1 VPSITRPTTS
11 GFIQLNDIDAIYLC
25 TEEALPPEV
34 CPELIPEGWGLTGE
48 VLDFQVGDEFVEAYL
63 LRSTT

>member
-1 VPSITRPTTS
+1 MHPTSTATS
-11 GFIQLNDIDAIYLC
+11 GFIQLNPADAIYLA

-48 VLDFQVGDEFVEAYL
+48 VLDFTVGDEWVECYL
-63 LRSTT
+63 LRSTS

>member
-1 VPSITRPTTS
+1 MRFTAPPTS
-11 GFIQLNDIDAIYLC
+11 GFIQLTEADAIYLA

-63 LRSTT
+63 LRSIS